1 MKTEIVDL
9 PVAGTVFIAS
19 ARPFN
24 PLIVLKEDE
33 DHPGDICRLDIHG
46 VRAIWG
52 NWEDWKDELRR
63 GTIRVVYTPGR
74 F

>member
-9 PVAGTVFIAS
+9 PIAGTVFICT

-24 PLIVLKEDE
+24 PLIVLKEHE
-33 DHPGDICRLDIHG
+33 NHPGEIYRLDIHG

-52 NWEDWKDELRR
+52 DWEDWKDELRR

-74 F
+74 P